1 MAKVMTLFIMML
13 CINIMIVLN
22 GYTIASSSLIT
33 SLFGGSEG
41 AISGNSSL
49 DASTVFAGNISGDA
63 SGILNPQNQGNT
75 NLLGWF
81 DPIWATIKFVGNFVG
96 SLFIAPLLIGFALGF
111 PTWAFSILCIVPT
124 VAFWISGILFIR
136 GVN

>member
-1 MAKVMTLFIMML
+1 MAKVMTIFMMTL

-22 GYTIASSSLIT
+22 GFTISSSSLIT
-33 SLFGGSEG
+33 TFFGGTEANIG
-41 AISGNSSL
+41 ANAETDANAVFSGN
-49 DASTVFAGNISGDA
+49 VSGEA

-81 DPIWATIKFVGNFVG
+81 DPIWATIKFIADFVG
-96 SLFIAPLLIGFALGF
+96 SLFLAPMLIGFALGF
-111 PTWAFSILCIVPT
+111 PTWLFAMICIPMT